1 MKSYLGNTD
10 CIKKKVKTQ
19 IQTMCIFCL
28 HCMISIKKTCT
39 VHRVTAN
46 VISFQWGDR
55 FCLCTLAL
63 AHNENFNGTTAACA
77 FSLYWYSIM
86 AVLSRLNNIYGI
98 VLHADHIFYCALMLI
113 NVYVQLFTPC
123 TVIEDTLYCFLLC
136 EIYFYKYCWMGLVF
150 LRGWQV
156 TDGPWTV
163 KGALRQFYI

>member
-1 MKSYLGNTD
+1 MSHNIFWGTASDHPSTIVQLIPEYATPSKHQISFRKD
-10 CIKKKVKTQ
+10 CISPRKMKTQ
-19 IQTMCIFCL
+19 IQTMCILCL

-46 VISFQWGDR
+46 VISFQWGGR

-63 AHNENFNGTTAACA
+63 AHNENLNGTTAACIL
-77 FSLYWYSIM
+77 SSYWYSIM

-123 TVIEDTLYCFLLC
+123 TVI
-136 EIYFYKYCWMGLVF
+136 
-150 LRGWQV
+150 
-156 TDGPWTV
+156 
-163 KGALRQFYI
+163 